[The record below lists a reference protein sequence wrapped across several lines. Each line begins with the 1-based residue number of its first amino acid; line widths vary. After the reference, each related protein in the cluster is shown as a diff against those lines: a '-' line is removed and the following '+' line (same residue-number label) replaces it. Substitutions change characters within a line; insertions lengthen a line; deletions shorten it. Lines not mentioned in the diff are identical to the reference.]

1 MGFRITG
8 IDTPY
13 GGISWEKCKSNKD
26 YIKQLFL
33 YFESKRLLVNS
44 SEMENKEWCIQ
55 SALEIKSAL
64 VDLSKDIKITKAVQE
79 AFAIFFEA
87 INLFLNRITPLKL
100 SGIIYKGNTDIESL
114 SFYNAINNL
123 GQQMK
128 NGIEKLEKE
137 FKIKFLKEIRPEW

>member
-1 MGFRITG
+1 M
-8 IDTPY
+8 
-13 GGISWEKCKSNKD
+13 
-26 YIKQLFL
+26 
-33 YFESKRLLVNS
+33 LVNS
-44 SEMENKEWCIQ
+44 KEMENKDWCIQ

-114 SFYNAINNL
+114 SFYNAINTF
-123 GQQMK
+123 GRQMK
-128 NGIEKLEKE
+128 SGIEILEKAYN
-137 FKIKFLKEIRPEW
+137 IKFSKEIKPEW